1 LTIHYK
7 GAAVTDEKEKENP
20 IDNLKHMFFGKEI
33 EDRMLE
39 RREIFLWGE
48 INDDTAR
55 LVVQKIL
62 YFDAKSSDDITILI
76 NSPGGIITSGLAIY
90 DAMQYAR
97 SDIATVCMGQAAS
110 MGALLLTAGEKGK
123 RYAWEHARILIH
135 QPLISGNVI
144 GPASDIQIQAEE
156 ILKIRE
162 RLNEILVQH
171 SGQPMKKIQEDT
183 DRDYFMS
190 APEARDYG
198 LIDEVAVGRKAC

>member
-1 LTIHYK
+1 
-7 GAAVTDEKEKENP
+7 VSEEKEKDNP
-20 IDNLKHMFFGKEI
+20 VESLRQMFIGREI
-33 EDRMLE
+33 EERMLQ

-55 LVVQKIL
+55 SVVQKIL
-62 YFDAKSSDDITILI
+62 YFDSQGTEDITMFI

-90 DAMQYAR
+90 DAMQYVK

-110 MGALLLTAGEKGK
+110 MGAVLLTAGEKGK
-123 RYAWEHARILIH
+123 RYAWSHARVLIH

-162 RLNEILVQH
+162 RLNQILAEH
-171 SGQPMKKIQEDT
+171 SGQPLIKIQEDT

-190 APEARDYG
+190 AEEAKSYG
-198 LIDEVAVGRKAC
+198 LIDGVGIGRKK